1 MDDST
6 RQKSLVERAIQ
17 GDQVALTVLLTE
29 SRGPLCARLLHKIPS
44 DLRGALDPDD
54 IAQEAHVEV
63 FRHIREFEARTPDAF
78 DRWVTTIAV
87 RKLRDAIKA
96 RRADRRGGGRV
107 AVSGVTGNLEDSMVA
122 LLDLV
127 AGPDHTP
134 SRSAARHEIVAAV
147 QTALDELPEDYRK
160 AVWFVYLEG
169 NPFAV
174 AAERMGR
181 TEGAVHN
188 LCYKAKDRLREILG
202 SDLRF
207 RSSSS

>member
-1 MDDST
+1 MDDAT
-6 RQKSLVERAIQ
+6 RQQSLMERAIR
-17 GDQVALTVLLTE
+17 GDEVALTMLLTE
-29 SRGPLCARLLHKIPS
+29 SRSRLCARLFRKIPT

-78 DRWVTTIAV
+78 DRWVSTIAV

-107 AVSGVTGNLEDSMVA
+107 AVGAMPGNLEDSMVA
-122 LLDLV
+122 LLDLI
-127 AGPDHTP
+127 AGPDQTP

-147 QTALDELPEDYRK
+147 QTAIDALPEDYRQ

-174 AAERMGR
+174 AAQRMGR
-181 TEGAVHN
+181 TERAVHN

-202 SDLRF
+202 SDQRF
-207 RSSSS
+207 RSSSG